1 MIIEQRKVLSTCHIP
16 SVAQHSIGLIN
27 VQSRRRDTD
36 DPLHFYVRSLSGK
49 VYVLRMI
56 NSASEVNVLLKRV
69 PIHGFQL
76 MITNITSD
84 QFDEC
89 LSSKIYKLGSS
100 LPFLSPPVRTI
111 TEQYPGFMYDD
122 ILKAELNFIDTFQH
136 LNIRNRILIV
146 TGSINPVLVPT
157 EDTRDEFL
165 LMDTILCPST
175 AQNPARYALR
185 VQRTAFTLIVNDQNC
200 SLTEYEAFTRANNL
214 NIHSGFINHNFT
226 KWGNISF
233 SQFNGQDARLV
244 FVPEKEIFVAIY
256 TLPIFVAN

>member
-1 MIIEQRKVLSTCHIP
+1 MIVEQRKVLLTCHIP
-16 SVAQHSIGLIN
+16 SVEQHSIGLMN

-36 DPLHFYVRSLSGK
+36 DPLHFYVRSLSDK
-49 VYVLRMI
+49 EYVLRMI

-76 MITNITSD
+76 MVTNISSD
-84 QFDEC
+84 KFDEC
-89 LSSKIYKLGSS
+89 VSSKTYKLGSM

-111 TEQYPGFMYDD
+111 AEQYPGYMYDD
-122 ILKAELNFIDTFQH
+122 ILMAELNFFTTFQH

-157 EDTRDEFL
+157 EDIRDEFL
-165 LMDTILCPST
+165 LMDTILYQST

-185 VQRTAFTLIVNDQNC
+185 AQRTAFTLIVNDQNC

>member
-1 MIIEQRKVLSTCHIP
+1 MLLTCHIP
-16 SVAQHSIGLIN
+16 SVEQHSIGLMN

-36 DPLHFYVRSLSGK
+36 DPLHFYVRSLSDK
-49 VYVLRMI
+49 EYVLRMI

-122 ILKAELNFIDTFQH
+122 ILKAELNFIETLVGSDLISSDTYIGQFFH
-136 LNIRNRILIV
+136 
-146 TGSINPVLVPT
+146 
-157 EDTRDEFL
+157 
-165 LMDTILCPST
+165 PS
-175 AQNPARYALR
+175 
-185 VQRTAFTLIVNDQNC
+185 V
-200 SLTEYEAFTRANNL
+200 
-214 NIHSGFINHNFT
+214 GFENY
-226 KWGNISF
+226 
-233 SQFNGQDARLV
+233 V
-244 FVPEKEIFVAIY
+244 
-256 TLPIFVAN
+256 